1 MCEDIRLTPE
11 GKDLYNKRKETI
23 ERVFGTA
30 KEIHAMR
37 YTQQVGK
44 EKMAMKVGLTFAC
57 MNMKKL
63 ANMLWNYR
71 RNEPTSPVDPPIK
84 GASFSFL
91 HDFLSILRNIL
102 SSSGYFPDYAL
113 I

>member
-30 KEIHAMR
+30 KEHHAMR

-44 EKMAMKVGLTFAC
+44 DKMAMKVGLTFAC

-63 ANMLWNYR
+63 AN
-71 RNEPTSPVDPPIK
+71 
-84 GASFSFL
+84 
-91 HDFLSILRNIL
+91 IL
-102 SSSGYFPDYAL
+102 SKRPKNGPDGGLFNDLLSYIYSFFFKTQFSYA
-113 I
+113 

>member
-1 MCEDIRLTPE
+1 MDMCEDIRLTPE

-30 KEIHAMR
+30 KEHHAMR

-57 MNMKKL
+57 MKMKNFHTHEK
-63 ANMLWNYR
+63 
-71 RNEPTSPVDPPIK
+71 SP
-84 GASFSFL
+84 SFS
-91 HDFLSILRNIL
+91 ILKGIQKICRTRNFVVKCV
-102 SSSGYFPDYAL
+102 GMAF
-113 I
+113 